1 MISFFRSNS
10 GNVYALESQQTLSSE
25 NLRALTW
32 LFSGAEALKETSLE
46 GYYVGPRKEM
56 ITPWSTN
63 AIEIIQ
69 NMNIEG
75 VIRLEE
81 YFPVKGEDATYDPML
96 QALYCG
102 LNQEL
107 FHVNLE
113 PEEIKY
119 ITDIKAYNEAEGLAL
134 SPEEITYLEQLSER
148 LGRPLSDSELFGFS
162 QVNSEHCRHKIF
174 GGTFIIDGEERASS
188 LFAMIKETSQQN
200 PGLLVSAYKDNV
212 AFVSGPKVEQF
223 APHRADAPDYF
234 ETKEIESVL
243 SLKAETHNFPT
254 TVEPFNG
261 AATGTGGEIRDRMAG
276 GRASIPLA
284 GTAVYMTSYPRTE
297 GARAWEAYSD
307 ERPWRYQTPRQ
318 ILTKASNGA
327 SDFGNKFGQPLICGS
342 VLTYEHTEG
351 NGHPK
356 YGYDKV
362 IMLAGGV
369 GYAKREYAL
378 KGEPQTGEK
387 VVLMGGD
394 NYRIGMGGGAVSSV
408 NTGLYAGAIELN
420 AVQRANPEMQKRVQN
435 VVRAM
440 AESDENPI
448 VSIHDHGAGGHL
460 NCLSELVEAT
470 GGHIDMDR
478 LPVGDPTLS
487 AKEIIGNESQERM
500 GLLVSESAVDS
511 LKRIAERERAPLYV
525 VGETTDDMRLVFE
538 KDNGTKP
545 IDLALGDMFGSS
557 PKTIMEDE
565 HVERSFAPLA
575 YAQDKIEEYL
585 HNVLR
590 MEAVACK
597 DWLTCKVDRS
607 VTGRV
612 ARQQCQGEIQL
623 PLSDLGAMA
632 LDFRGKAGIA
642 TSIGH
647 APQVALVDPIAGSV
661 MAIAESL
668 TNIVFAPLT
677 HGLSGVSLS
686 ANWMWPCR
694 NKGEDARLYDAVEA
708 ASQFAI
714 SLGINIPTGKDSLS
728 MTQKYAGDEADV
740 LSPGTVIISAAGE
753 VSDVKKIVSPV
764 LQNEPNSA
772 VYHID
777 FSFAPLALGGSALA
791 QSLGKLGNETPSVD
805 EPEYFRDA
813 FAAVQ
818 ELIAGGYVLAGHDIS
833 AGGLV
838 TTLLEMCF
846 PNSKGGLKIDFSAI
860 PETDLVKLLF
870 AENPGVVLQL
880 KNLEEAEEILRSNSI
895 GFAKIAELSTERTLD
910 IKQGKKHL
918 SLDIDALRDVWY
930 ESSFLMD
937 KHQTALLEA
946 EARRD
951 NYKQQTVSY
960 KFPEGFSGKM
970 KDLGLDPNRK
980 TKSGVK
986 AAILRDKGT
995 NGEREMAYALWLAGF
1010 DVRDVHLTDLT
1021 SGRET
1026 LDDIQM
1032 IVFCGGFSNS
1042 DVLGS
1047 AKGWAAGIL
1056 YNATAKATLERFY
1069 ARPDTLSLG
1078 ICNGCQLMAELE
1090 VLYPEHEEK
1099 HKMAHNDSGR
1109 FESGF
1114 VSLRI
1119 PKNHSVM
1126 LQNLEGTEIGIWV
1139 AHGEGKFD
1147 LKYSADKYHVIR
1159 QGIWTIRDIR
1169 INIFNSD
1176 SSKNR
1181 EFKRYWKVIQKN
1193 PKNLS
1198 KQEEDIITKLK
1209 GQNNIFAV
1217 SYDLIK
1223 RFYSLFEL
1231 TEITSFKEGLE
1242 QLITDLKET
1251 NLAKC
1256 DKLSSALNSWFKEIV
1271 NIIEYGY
1278 NNGFVEGYN
1287 NKIKV
1292 IKRIGYG
1299 YRNYE
1304 RFNKL
1309 MKIRLQA
1316 QLGDF
1321 YTPILDIEPFNII
1334 YTT

>member
-212 AFVSGPKVEQF
+212 AFVAGPKVEQF

-297 GARAWEAYSD
+297 GARVWEAYSD

-500 GLLVSESAVDS
+500 GLLVSESAVNS

-647 APQVALVDPIAGSV
+647 APQVALVDPVAGSV

-980 TKSGVK
+980 TKSGIK

-1126 LQNLEGTEIGIWV
+1126 LQNLEGTEMGIWV

-1147 LKYSADKYHVIR
+1147 LKYSADKYHVIAQYKYDAYPANPNGSPHAIAGLCSADGR
-1159 QGIWTIRDIR
+1159 HLAMMPHPERAIFPWTCAYYPEAERGEHEVTPWMVAFRNAYEWI
-1169 INIFNSD
+1169 
-1176 SSKNR
+1176 KNY
-1181 EFKRYWKVIQKN
+1181 K
-1193 PKNLS
+1193 
-1198 KQEEDIITKLK
+1198 
-1209 GQNNIFAV
+1209 
-1217 SYDLIK
+1217 
-1223 RFYSLFEL
+1223 
-1231 TEITSFKEGLE
+1231 
-1242 QLITDLKET
+1242 
-1251 NLAKC
+1251 
-1256 DKLSSALNSWFKEIV
+1256 
-1271 NIIEYGY
+1271 
-1278 NNGFVEGYN
+1278 
-1287 NKIKV
+1287 
-1292 IKRIGYG
+1292 
-1299 YRNYE
+1299 
-1304 RFNKL
+1304 
-1309 MKIRLQA
+1309 
-1316 QLGDF
+1316 
-1321 YTPILDIEPFNII
+1321 
-1334 YTT
+1334 

>member
-212 AFVSGPKVEQF
+212 AFVAGPKVEQF

-234 ETKEIESVL
+234 ETKDIESVL

-565 HVERSFAPLA
+565 HVARSFAPLA

-647 APQVALVDPIAGSV
+647 APQVALVDPVAGSV

-813 FAAVQ
+813 FSAVQ
-818 ELIAGGYVLAGHDIS
+818 ELISGGHVLAGHDIS

-880 KNLEEAEEILRSNSI
+880 KNLKEAEEILRSNSI

-937 KHQTALLEA
+937 KHQTALPEA

-980 TKSGVK
+980 TKSGIK

-1126 LQNLEGTEIGIWV
+1126 LQNLEGTEMGIWV

-1147 LKYSADKYHVIR
+1147 LKYSADKYHVIAQYKYDAYPANPNGSPHAIAGLCSADGR
-1159 QGIWTIRDIR
+1159 HLAMMPHPERAIFPWTCAYYPEAERGEHEVTPWMVAFRNAYEWI
-1169 INIFNSD
+1169 
-1176 SSKNR
+1176 KNY
-1181 EFKRYWKVIQKN
+1181 K
-1193 PKNLS
+1193 
-1198 KQEEDIITKLK
+1198 
-1209 GQNNIFAV
+1209 
-1217 SYDLIK
+1217 
-1223 RFYSLFEL
+1223 
-1231 TEITSFKEGLE
+1231 
-1242 QLITDLKET
+1242 
-1251 NLAKC
+1251 
-1256 DKLSSALNSWFKEIV
+1256 
-1271 NIIEYGY
+1271 
-1278 NNGFVEGYN
+1278 
-1287 NKIKV
+1287 
-1292 IKRIGYG
+1292 
-1299 YRNYE
+1299 
-1304 RFNKL
+1304 
-1309 MKIRLQA
+1309 
-1316 QLGDF
+1316 
-1321 YTPILDIEPFNII
+1321 
-1334 YTT
+1334 

>member
-25 NLRALTW
+25 NLRALAW

-212 AFVSGPKVEQF
+212 AFVAGPKVEQF

-297 GARAWEAYSD
+297 GARAWEAYSN

-647 APQVALVDPIAGSV
+647 APQVALVDPVAGSV

-764 LQNEPNSA
+764 LQNEPDSA

-880 KNLEEAEEILRSNSI
+880 KNLKEAEEILRSNSI

-937 KHQTALLEA
+937 KHQTALPEA

-951 NYKQQTVSY
+951 NYKKQTVSY

-980 TKSGVK
+980 TKSGIK

-1147 LKYSADKYHVIR
+1147 LKYSADKYHVIAQYKYDAYPANPNGSPAAIAGLCSADGR
-1159 QGIWTIRDIR
+1159 HLAMMPHPERAIFPWTCAYYPEAERGEHEVTPWMVAFRNAYEWI
-1169 INIFNSD
+1169 
-1176 SSKNR
+1176 KNY
-1181 EFKRYWKVIQKN
+1181 K
-1193 PKNLS
+1193 
-1198 KQEEDIITKLK
+1198 
-1209 GQNNIFAV
+1209 
-1217 SYDLIK
+1217 
-1223 RFYSLFEL
+1223 
-1231 TEITSFKEGLE
+1231 
-1242 QLITDLKET
+1242 
-1251 NLAKC
+1251 
-1256 DKLSSALNSWFKEIV
+1256 
-1271 NIIEYGY
+1271 
-1278 NNGFVEGYN
+1278 
-1287 NKIKV
+1287 
-1292 IKRIGYG
+1292 
-1299 YRNYE
+1299 
-1304 RFNKL
+1304 
-1309 MKIRLQA
+1309 
-1316 QLGDF
+1316 
-1321 YTPILDIEPFNII
+1321 
-1334 YTT
+1334 

>member
-212 AFVSGPKVEQF
+212 AFVAGPKVEQF

-297 GARAWEAYSD
+297 GARVWEAYSD

-557 PKTIMEDE
+557 PKTIMEDV

-647 APQVALVDPIAGSV
+647 APQVALVDPVAGSV

-980 TKSGVK
+980 TKSGIK

-1147 LKYSADKYHVIR
+1147 LKYSADKYHVIAQYKYDAYPANPNGSPHAIAGLCSADGR
-1159 QGIWTIRDIR
+1159 HLAMMPHPERAIFPWTCAYYPEAERGEHEVTPWMIAFRNAYEWI
-1169 INIFNSD
+1169 
-1176 SSKNR
+1176 KNY
-1181 EFKRYWKVIQKN
+1181 K
-1193 PKNLS
+1193 
-1198 KQEEDIITKLK
+1198 
-1209 GQNNIFAV
+1209 
-1217 SYDLIK
+1217 
-1223 RFYSLFEL
+1223 
-1231 TEITSFKEGLE
+1231 
-1242 QLITDLKET
+1242 
-1251 NLAKC
+1251 
-1256 DKLSSALNSWFKEIV
+1256 
-1271 NIIEYGY
+1271 
-1278 NNGFVEGYN
+1278 
-1287 NKIKV
+1287 
-1292 IKRIGYG
+1292 
-1299 YRNYE
+1299 
-1304 RFNKL
+1304 
-1309 MKIRLQA
+1309 
-1316 QLGDF
+1316 
-1321 YTPILDIEPFNII
+1321 
-1334 YTT
+1334 

>member
-212 AFVSGPKVEQF
+212 AFVAGPKVEQF

-297 GARAWEAYSD
+297 GARAWEAYSN

-351 NGHPK
+351 DGHPK

-575 YAQDKIEEYL
+575 YAQDKIGEYL

-647 APQVALVDPIAGSV
+647 APQVALVDPVAGSV

-677 HGLSGVSLS
+677 HGLSSVSLS

-846 PNSKGGLKIDFSAI
+846 PNSKGGLNIDFSAI

-937 KHQTALLEA
+937 KHQTALSEA

-1147 LKYSADKYHVIR
+1147 LKYSADKYHVIAQYKYDAYPANPNGSPHAIAGLCSADGR
-1159 QGIWTIRDIR
+1159 HLAMMPHPERAIFPWTCAYYPEAERGEHEVTPWMVAFRNAYEWI
-1169 INIFNSD
+1169 
-1176 SSKNR
+1176 KNY
-1181 EFKRYWKVIQKN
+1181 K
-1193 PKNLS
+1193 
-1198 KQEEDIITKLK
+1198 
-1209 GQNNIFAV
+1209 
-1217 SYDLIK
+1217 
-1223 RFYSLFEL
+1223 
-1231 TEITSFKEGLE
+1231 
-1242 QLITDLKET
+1242 
-1251 NLAKC
+1251 
-1256 DKLSSALNSWFKEIV
+1256 
-1271 NIIEYGY
+1271 
-1278 NNGFVEGYN
+1278 
-1287 NKIKV
+1287 
-1292 IKRIGYG
+1292 
-1299 YRNYE
+1299 
-1304 RFNKL
+1304 
-1309 MKIRLQA
+1309 
-1316 QLGDF
+1316 
-1321 YTPILDIEPFNII
+1321 
-1334 YTT
+1334 

>member
-81 YFPVKGEDATYDPML
+81 YFPVKSEDATYDPML
-96 QALYCG
+96 QTLYCG

-212 AFVSGPKVEQF
+212 AFVAGPKVEQF

-276 GRASIPLA
+276 GRACIPLA

-565 HVERSFAPLA
+565 HVERSLAPLA

-647 APQVALVDPIAGSV
+647 APQVALVDPVAGSV

-714 SLGINIPTGKDSLS
+714 SLGVNIPTGKDSLS

-937 KHQTALLEA
+937 KHQTALPEA

-980 TKSGVK
+980 TKSGIK

-1147 LKYSADKYHVIR
+1147 LKYSADKYHVIAQYKYDAYPANPNGSPYAIAGLCSADGR
-1159 QGIWTIRDIR
+1159 HLAMMPHPERAIFPWTCAYYPEVERGEHEVTPWMVAFRNAYEWI
-1169 INIFNSD
+1169 
-1176 SSKNR
+1176 KNY
-1181 EFKRYWKVIQKN
+1181 K
-1193 PKNLS
+1193 
-1198 KQEEDIITKLK
+1198 
-1209 GQNNIFAV
+1209 
-1217 SYDLIK
+1217 
-1223 RFYSLFEL
+1223 
-1231 TEITSFKEGLE
+1231 
-1242 QLITDLKET
+1242 
-1251 NLAKC
+1251 
-1256 DKLSSALNSWFKEIV
+1256 
-1271 NIIEYGY
+1271 
-1278 NNGFVEGYN
+1278 
-1287 NKIKV
+1287 
-1292 IKRIGYG
+1292 
-1299 YRNYE
+1299 
-1304 RFNKL
+1304 
-1309 MKIRLQA
+1309 
-1316 QLGDF
+1316 
-1321 YTPILDIEPFNII
+1321 
-1334 YTT
+1334 

>member
-212 AFVSGPKVEQF
+212 AFVAGPKVEQF

-500 GLLVSESAVDS
+500 GLLVSESAVNS
-511 LKRIAERERAPLYV
+511 LKRIAERERTPLYV

-647 APQVALVDPIAGSV
+647 APQVALVDPVAGSV

-980 TKSGVK
+980 TKSGIK

-1126 LQNLEGTEIGIWV
+1126 LQNLEGTEMGIWV

-1147 LKYSADKYHVIR
+1147 LKYSADKYHVIAQYKYDAYPANPNGSPHAIAGLCSADGR
-1159 QGIWTIRDIR
+1159 HLAMMPHPERAIFPWTCAYYPEAERGEHEVTPWMVAFRNAYEWI
-1169 INIFNSD
+1169 
-1176 SSKNR
+1176 KNY
-1181 EFKRYWKVIQKN
+1181 K
-1193 PKNLS
+1193 
-1198 KQEEDIITKLK
+1198 
-1209 GQNNIFAV
+1209 
-1217 SYDLIK
+1217 
-1223 RFYSLFEL
+1223 
-1231 TEITSFKEGLE
+1231 
-1242 QLITDLKET
+1242 
-1251 NLAKC
+1251 
-1256 DKLSSALNSWFKEIV
+1256 
-1271 NIIEYGY
+1271 
-1278 NNGFVEGYN
+1278 
-1287 NKIKV
+1287 
-1292 IKRIGYG
+1292 
-1299 YRNYE
+1299 
-1304 RFNKL
+1304 
-1309 MKIRLQA
+1309 
-1316 QLGDF
+1316 
-1321 YTPILDIEPFNII
+1321 
-1334 YTT
+1334 

>member
-32 LFSGAEALKETSLE
+32 LFSGAEALKETNLE

-81 YFPVKGEDATYDPML
+81 YFPVKSEDATYDPML

-134 SPEEITYLEQLSER
+134 SPEEITYLEELSER

-162 QVNSEHCRHKIF
+162 QGNSEHCRHKIF

-212 AFVSGPKVEQF
+212 AFVAGPKVEQF

-394 NYRIGMGGGAVSSV
+394 NYRIGMGGGAVRSV

-565 HVERSFAPLA
+565 HVERNFAPLA

-647 APQVALVDPIAGSV
+647 APQVALVDPVAGSV

-677 HGLSGVSLS
+677 HGLSSVSLS

-937 KHQTALLEA
+937 KHQTALPEA

-980 TKSGVK
+980 TKSGIK

-1147 LKYSADKYHVIR
+1147 FKYSADKYHVIAQYKYDAYPANPNGSPHAIAGLCSADGR
-1159 QGIWTIRDIR
+1159 HLAMMPHPERAIFPWTCAYYPEAERGEHEVTPWMVAFRNAYEWI
-1169 INIFNSD
+1169 
-1176 SSKNR
+1176 KNY
-1181 EFKRYWKVIQKN
+1181 K
-1193 PKNLS
+1193 
-1198 KQEEDIITKLK
+1198 
-1209 GQNNIFAV
+1209 
-1217 SYDLIK
+1217 
-1223 RFYSLFEL
+1223 
-1231 TEITSFKEGLE
+1231 
-1242 QLITDLKET
+1242 
-1251 NLAKC
+1251 
-1256 DKLSSALNSWFKEIV
+1256 
-1271 NIIEYGY
+1271 
-1278 NNGFVEGYN
+1278 
-1287 NKIKV
+1287 
-1292 IKRIGYG
+1292 
-1299 YRNYE
+1299 
-1304 RFNKL
+1304 
-1309 MKIRLQA
+1309 
-1316 QLGDF
+1316 
-1321 YTPILDIEPFNII
+1321 
-1334 YTT
+1334 

>member
-174 GGTFIIDGEERASS
+174 GGTFIIDGEERESS

-212 AFVSGPKVEQF
+212 AFVTGPKVEQF

-565 HVERSFAPLA
+565 HVARNFAPLV

-647 APQVALVDPIAGSV
+647 APQVALVDPVAGSV

-937 KHQTALLEA
+937 KHQTALPEA

-1147 LKYSADKYHVIR
+1147 LKYSADKYHVIAQYKYDAYPANPNGSPHAIAGLCSADGR
-1159 QGIWTIRDIR
+1159 HLAMMPHPERAIFPWTCAYYPEAERGEHEVTPWMVAFRNAYEWI
-1169 INIFNSD
+1169 
-1176 SSKNR
+1176 KNY
-1181 EFKRYWKVIQKN
+1181 K
-1193 PKNLS
+1193 
-1198 KQEEDIITKLK
+1198 
-1209 GQNNIFAV
+1209 
-1217 SYDLIK
+1217 
-1223 RFYSLFEL
+1223 
-1231 TEITSFKEGLE
+1231 
-1242 QLITDLKET
+1242 
-1251 NLAKC
+1251 
-1256 DKLSSALNSWFKEIV
+1256 
-1271 NIIEYGY
+1271 
-1278 NNGFVEGYN
+1278 
-1287 NKIKV
+1287 
-1292 IKRIGYG
+1292 
-1299 YRNYE
+1299 
-1304 RFNKL
+1304 
-1309 MKIRLQA
+1309 
-1316 QLGDF
+1316 
-1321 YTPILDIEPFNII
+1321 
-1334 YTT
+1334 

>member
-212 AFVSGPKVEQF
+212 AFVAGPKVEQF

-500 GLLVSESAVDS
+500 GMLVSESAVDS
-511 LKRIAERERAPLYV
+511 LKRIADRERAPLYV

-647 APQVALVDPIAGSV
+647 APQVALVDPVAGSV

-880 KNLEEAEEILRSNSI
+880 KNLKEAEEILRSNSI

-937 KHQTALLEA
+937 KHQTALPEA

-980 TKSGVK
+980 TKSGIK

-1126 LQNLEGTEIGIWV
+1126 LQNLEGTEMGIWV

-1147 LKYSADKYHVIR
+1147 LKYSADKYHVIAQYKYDAYPANPNGSPHAIAGLCSADGR
-1159 QGIWTIRDIR
+1159 HLAMMPHPERAIFPWTCAYYPEAERGEHEVTPWMVAFRNAYEWI
-1169 INIFNSD
+1169 
-1176 SSKNR
+1176 KNY
-1181 EFKRYWKVIQKN
+1181 K
-1193 PKNLS
+1193 
-1198 KQEEDIITKLK
+1198 
-1209 GQNNIFAV
+1209 
-1217 SYDLIK
+1217 
-1223 RFYSLFEL
+1223 
-1231 TEITSFKEGLE
+1231 
-1242 QLITDLKET
+1242 
-1251 NLAKC
+1251 
-1256 DKLSSALNSWFKEIV
+1256 
-1271 NIIEYGY
+1271 
-1278 NNGFVEGYN
+1278 
-1287 NKIKV
+1287 
-1292 IKRIGYG
+1292 
-1299 YRNYE
+1299 
-1304 RFNKL
+1304 
-1309 MKIRLQA
+1309 
-1316 QLGDF
+1316 
-1321 YTPILDIEPFNII
+1321 
-1334 YTT
+1334 

>member
-81 YFPVKGEDATYDPML
+81 YFPVKSEDATYDPML

-134 SPEEITYLEQLSER
+134 SPEEITYLEELSER

-212 AFVSGPKVEQF
+212 AFVAGPKVEQF

-557 PKTIMEDE
+557 PKTIMEDN
-565 HVERSFAPLA
+565 HVARSFAPLA

-647 APQVALVDPIAGSV
+647 APQVALVDPVAGSV

-818 ELIAGGYVLAGHDIS
+818 ELISGGHVLAGHDIS

-880 KNLEEAEEILRSNSI
+880 KNLKEAEEILRSNSI
-895 GFAKIAELSTERTLD
+895 GFAKIAELSTERTLE

-918 SLDIDALRDVWY
+918 SLDIDSLRDVWY

-937 KHQTALLEA
+937 KHQTALPEA

-980 TKSGVK
+980 TKSGIK

-1147 LKYSADKYHVIR
+1147 LKYSTDKYHVIAQYKYDAYPANPNGSPHAIAGLCSADGR
-1159 QGIWTIRDIR
+1159 HLAMMPHPERAIFPWTCAYYPEAERGEHEVTPWMVAFRNAYEWI
-1169 INIFNSD
+1169 
-1176 SSKNR
+1176 KNY
-1181 EFKRYWKVIQKN
+1181 K
-1193 PKNLS
+1193 
-1198 KQEEDIITKLK
+1198 
-1209 GQNNIFAV
+1209 
-1217 SYDLIK
+1217 
-1223 RFYSLFEL
+1223 
-1231 TEITSFKEGLE
+1231 
-1242 QLITDLKET
+1242 
-1251 NLAKC
+1251 
-1256 DKLSSALNSWFKEIV
+1256 
-1271 NIIEYGY
+1271 
-1278 NNGFVEGYN
+1278 
-1287 NKIKV
+1287 
-1292 IKRIGYG
+1292 
-1299 YRNYE
+1299 
-1304 RFNKL
+1304 
-1309 MKIRLQA
+1309 
-1316 QLGDF
+1316 
-1321 YTPILDIEPFNII
+1321 
-1334 YTT
+1334 

>member
-119 ITDIKAYNEAEGLAL
+119 ITDIQAYNEAEGLAL
-134 SPEEITYLEQLSER
+134 SPEEITYLEELSER

-212 AFVSGPKVEQF
+212 AFVAGPKVEQF

-234 ETKEIESVL
+234 ETKDIESVL

-565 HVERSFAPLA
+565 HVERRFAPLA

-590 MEAVACK
+590 METVACK

-647 APQVALVDPIAGSV
+647 APQVALVDPVAGSV

-813 FAAVQ
+813 FVAVQ

-880 KNLEEAEEILRSNSI
+880 KNLKEAEEILRSNSI

-937 KHQTALLEA
+937 KHQTALPEA

-980 TKSGVK
+980 TKSGIK

-1147 LKYSADKYHVIR
+1147 LKYSADKYHVIAQYKYDAYPANPNGSPHAIAGLCSADGR
-1159 QGIWTIRDIR
+1159 HLAMMPHPERAIFPWTCAYYPEAERGEHEVTPWMVAFRNAYEWI
-1169 INIFNSD
+1169 
-1176 SSKNR
+1176 KNY
-1181 EFKRYWKVIQKN
+1181 K
-1193 PKNLS
+1193 
-1198 KQEEDIITKLK
+1198 
-1209 GQNNIFAV
+1209 
-1217 SYDLIK
+1217 
-1223 RFYSLFEL
+1223 
-1231 TEITSFKEGLE
+1231 
-1242 QLITDLKET
+1242 
-1251 NLAKC
+1251 
-1256 DKLSSALNSWFKEIV
+1256 
-1271 NIIEYGY
+1271 
-1278 NNGFVEGYN
+1278 
-1287 NKIKV
+1287 
-1292 IKRIGYG
+1292 
-1299 YRNYE
+1299 
-1304 RFNKL
+1304 
-1309 MKIRLQA
+1309 
-1316 QLGDF
+1316 
-1321 YTPILDIEPFNII
+1321 
-1334 YTT
+1334 

>member
-212 AFVSGPKVEQF
+212 AFVAGPKVEQF

-565 HVERSFAPLA
+565 HVERNFAPLA

-647 APQVALVDPIAGSV
+647 APQVALVDPVAGSV

-791 QSLGKLGNETPSVD
+791 QSLGKLGTETPSVD

-880 KNLEEAEEILRSNSI
+880 KNLKEAEEILRSNSI

-937 KHQTALLEA
+937 KHQTALPEA

-980 TKSGVK
+980 TKSGIK

-1147 LKYSADKYHVIR
+1147 LKYSADKYHVIAQYKYDAYPANPNGSPHAIAGLCSADGR
-1159 QGIWTIRDIR
+1159 HLAMMPHPERAIFPWTCAYYPEAERGEHEVTPWMLAFRNAYEWI
-1169 INIFNSD
+1169 
-1176 SSKNR
+1176 KNY
-1181 EFKRYWKVIQKN
+1181 K
-1193 PKNLS
+1193 
-1198 KQEEDIITKLK
+1198 
-1209 GQNNIFAV
+1209 
-1217 SYDLIK
+1217 
-1223 RFYSLFEL
+1223 
-1231 TEITSFKEGLE
+1231 
-1242 QLITDLKET
+1242 
-1251 NLAKC
+1251 
-1256 DKLSSALNSWFKEIV
+1256 
-1271 NIIEYGY
+1271 
-1278 NNGFVEGYN
+1278 
-1287 NKIKV
+1287 
-1292 IKRIGYG
+1292 
-1299 YRNYE
+1299 
-1304 RFNKL
+1304 
-1309 MKIRLQA
+1309 
-1316 QLGDF
+1316 
-1321 YTPILDIEPFNII
+1321 
-1334 YTT
+1334 

>member
-212 AFVSGPKVEQF
+212 AFVAGPKVEQF

-565 HVERSFAPLA
+565 HVERSLAPLA

-647 APQVALVDPIAGSV
+647 APQVALVDPVAGSV

-880 KNLEEAEEILRSNSI
+880 KNLKEAEEILRSNSI

-937 KHQTALLEA
+937 KHQTALPEA

-980 TKSGVK
+980 TKSGIK

-1147 LKYSADKYHVIR
+1147 LKYSADKYHVIAQYKYDAYPANPNGSPHAIAGLCSADGR
-1159 QGIWTIRDIR
+1159 HLAMMPHPERAIFPWTCAYYPEAERGEHEVTPWMVAFRNAYEWI
-1169 INIFNSD
+1169 
-1176 SSKNR
+1176 KNY
-1181 EFKRYWKVIQKN
+1181 K
-1193 PKNLS
+1193 
-1198 KQEEDIITKLK
+1198 
-1209 GQNNIFAV
+1209 
-1217 SYDLIK
+1217 
-1223 RFYSLFEL
+1223 
-1231 TEITSFKEGLE
+1231 
-1242 QLITDLKET
+1242 
-1251 NLAKC
+1251 
-1256 DKLSSALNSWFKEIV
+1256 
-1271 NIIEYGY
+1271 
-1278 NNGFVEGYN
+1278 
-1287 NKIKV
+1287 
-1292 IKRIGYG
+1292 
-1299 YRNYE
+1299 
-1304 RFNKL
+1304 
-1309 MKIRLQA
+1309 
-1316 QLGDF
+1316 
-1321 YTPILDIEPFNII
+1321 
-1334 YTT
+1334 

>member
-148 LGRPLSDSELFGFS
+148 LGRPLRDSELFGFS

-212 AFVSGPKVEQF
+212 AFVSGPEVEQF

-565 HVERSFAPLA
+565 HVVRNFAPLA

-642 TSIGH
+642 TSIGL
-647 APQVALVDPIAGSV
+647 APQVALVDPVAGSV

-937 KHQTALLEA
+937 KHQTALPEA

-951 NYKQQTVSY
+951 NYKHQTVSY

-980 TKSGVK
+980 TKSGIK

-1147 LKYSADKYHVIR
+1147 LKYSADKYHVIAQYKYDAYPANPNGSPHAIAGLCSADGR
-1159 QGIWTIRDIR
+1159 HLAMMPHPERAIFPWTCAYYPEAERGEHEVTPWMVAFRNAYEWI
-1169 INIFNSD
+1169 
-1176 SSKNR
+1176 KNY
-1181 EFKRYWKVIQKN
+1181 K
-1193 PKNLS
+1193 
-1198 KQEEDIITKLK
+1198 
-1209 GQNNIFAV
+1209 
-1217 SYDLIK
+1217 
-1223 RFYSLFEL
+1223 
-1231 TEITSFKEGLE
+1231 
-1242 QLITDLKET
+1242 
-1251 NLAKC
+1251 
-1256 DKLSSALNSWFKEIV
+1256 
-1271 NIIEYGY
+1271 
-1278 NNGFVEGYN
+1278 
-1287 NKIKV
+1287 
-1292 IKRIGYG
+1292 
-1299 YRNYE
+1299 
-1304 RFNKL
+1304 
-1309 MKIRLQA
+1309 
-1316 QLGDF
+1316 
-1321 YTPILDIEPFNII
+1321 
-1334 YTT
+1334 

>member
-81 YFPVKGEDATYDPML
+81 YFPVKGEDTTYDPML

-134 SPEEITYLEQLSER
+134 SPEEITYLKQLSER

-565 HVERSFAPLA
+565 HVARSFAPLA

-647 APQVALVDPIAGSV
+647 APQVALVDPVAGSV

-937 KHQTALLEA
+937 KHQTALPEA

-1147 LKYSADKYHVIR
+1147 LKYSADKYHVIAQYKYDAYPANPNGSPHAIAGLCSADGR
-1159 QGIWTIRDIR
+1159 HLAMMPHPERAIFPWTCAYYPEAERGEHEVTPWMVAFRNAYEWI
-1169 INIFNSD
+1169 
-1176 SSKNR
+1176 KNY
-1181 EFKRYWKVIQKN
+1181 K
-1193 PKNLS
+1193 
-1198 KQEEDIITKLK
+1198 
-1209 GQNNIFAV
+1209 
-1217 SYDLIK
+1217 
-1223 RFYSLFEL
+1223 
-1231 TEITSFKEGLE
+1231 
-1242 QLITDLKET
+1242 
-1251 NLAKC
+1251 
-1256 DKLSSALNSWFKEIV
+1256 
-1271 NIIEYGY
+1271 
-1278 NNGFVEGYN
+1278 
-1287 NKIKV
+1287 
-1292 IKRIGYG
+1292 
-1299 YRNYE
+1299 
-1304 RFNKL
+1304 
-1309 MKIRLQA
+1309 
-1316 QLGDF
+1316 
-1321 YTPILDIEPFNII
+1321 
-1334 YTT
+1334 

>member
-212 AFVSGPKVEQF
+212 AFVAGPKVEQF

-351 NGHPK
+351 DGHPK

-470 GGHIDMDR
+470 GGHIEMDR

-500 GLLVSESAVDS
+500 GLLVSESAVDP

-565 HVERSFAPLA
+565 HVARNFAPLV

-647 APQVALVDPIAGSV
+647 APQVALVDPVAGSV

-818 ELIAGGYVLAGHDIS
+818 ELISGGYVLAGHDIS

-918 SLDIDALRDVWY
+918 TLDIDALRDVWY

-937 KHQTALLEA
+937 KHQTALPEA

-960 KFPEGFSGKM
+960 KFPEGFNGKM

-1147 LKYSADKYHVIR
+1147 LKYSADKYHVIAQYKYDAYPANPNGSPHAIAGLCSADGR
-1159 QGIWTIRDIR
+1159 HLAMMPHPERAIFPWTCAYYPEAERG
-1169 INIFNSD
+1169 
-1176 SSKNR
+1176 
-1181 EFKRYWKVIQKN
+1181 EH
-1193 PKNLS
+1193 
-1198 KQEEDIITKLK
+1198 
-1209 GQNNIFAV
+1209 
-1217 SYDLIK
+1217 
-1223 RFYSLFEL
+1223 
-1231 TEITSFKEGLE
+1231 EITPWMVAFRNAYE
-1242 QLITDLKET
+1242 
-1251 NLAKC
+1251 
-1256 DKLSSALNSWFKEIV
+1256 W
-1271 NIIEYGY
+1271 
-1278 NNGFVEGYN
+1278 
-1287 NKIKV
+1287 IK
-1292 IKRIGYG
+1292 
-1299 YRNYE
+1299 NY
-1304 RFNKL
+1304 K
-1309 MKIRLQA
+1309 
-1316 QLGDF
+1316 
-1321 YTPILDIEPFNII
+1321 
-1334 YTT
+1334 

>member
-81 YFPVKGEDATYDPML
+81 YFPVKGEDAIYDPML

-119 ITDIKAYNEAEGLAL
+119 ITDIKSYNEAEGLAL

-148 LGRPLSDSELFGFS
+148 LGRALSDSELFGFS

-565 HVERSFAPLA
+565 HVARSFAPLA

-647 APQVALVDPIAGSV
+647 APQVALVDPVAGSV

-813 FAAVQ
+813 FVAVQ

-870 AENPGVVLQL
+870 TENPGVVLQL

-980 TKSGVK
+980 TKSGIK

-1147 LKYSADKYHVIR
+1147 LKYSADKYHVIAQYKYDAYPANPNGSPHAIAGLCSADGR
-1159 QGIWTIRDIR
+1159 HLAMMPHPERAIFPWTCAHYPEAERGEHEVTPWMVAFRNAYEWI
-1169 INIFNSD
+1169 
-1176 SSKNR
+1176 KNY
-1181 EFKRYWKVIQKN
+1181 K
-1193 PKNLS
+1193 
-1198 KQEEDIITKLK
+1198 
-1209 GQNNIFAV
+1209 
-1217 SYDLIK
+1217 
-1223 RFYSLFEL
+1223 
-1231 TEITSFKEGLE
+1231 
-1242 QLITDLKET
+1242 
-1251 NLAKC
+1251 
-1256 DKLSSALNSWFKEIV
+1256 
-1271 NIIEYGY
+1271 
-1278 NNGFVEGYN
+1278 
-1287 NKIKV
+1287 
-1292 IKRIGYG
+1292 
-1299 YRNYE
+1299 
-1304 RFNKL
+1304 
-1309 MKIRLQA
+1309 
-1316 QLGDF
+1316 
-1321 YTPILDIEPFNII
+1321 
-1334 YTT
+1334 

>member
-75 VIRLEE
+75 VVRLEE

-212 AFVSGPKVEQF
+212 AFVAGPKVEQF

-297 GARAWEAYSD
+297 GDRAWEAYSG

-351 NGHPK
+351 DGHPK

-565 HVERSFAPLA
+565 HVERRFAPLA

-647 APQVALVDPIAGSV
+647 APQVALVDPVAGSV

-937 KHQTALLEA
+937 KHQTALPEA

-951 NYKQQTVSY
+951 NYKHQTVSY

-1147 LKYSADKYHVIR
+1147 LKYSADKYHVIAQYKYDAYPANPNGSPHAIAGLCSADGR
-1159 QGIWTIRDIR
+1159 HLAMMPHPERAIFPWTCAYYPEAERG
-1169 INIFNSD
+1169 
-1176 SSKNR
+1176 
-1181 EFKRYWKVIQKN
+1181 EH
-1193 PKNLS
+1193 
-1198 KQEEDIITKLK
+1198 
-1209 GQNNIFAV
+1209 
-1217 SYDLIK
+1217 
-1223 RFYSLFEL
+1223 
-1231 TEITSFKEGLE
+1231 EITPWMVAFRNAYE
-1242 QLITDLKET
+1242 
-1251 NLAKC
+1251 
-1256 DKLSSALNSWFKEIV
+1256 W
-1271 NIIEYGY
+1271 
-1278 NNGFVEGYN
+1278 
-1287 NKIKV
+1287 IK
-1292 IKRIGYG
+1292 
-1299 YRNYE
+1299 NY
-1304 RFNKL
+1304 K
-1309 MKIRLQA
+1309 
-1316 QLGDF
+1316 
-1321 YTPILDIEPFNII
+1321 
-1334 YTT
+1334 

>member
-32 LFSGAEALKETSLE
+32 LFNGAEALKETSLE

-107 FHVNLE
+107 FHVNLD

-212 AFVSGPKVEQF
+212 AFVAGPKVEQF

-351 NGHPK
+351 DGHPK

-565 HVERSFAPLA
+565 HVARNFAPLV

-647 APQVALVDPIAGSV
+647 APQVALIDPVAGSV

-805 EPEYFRDA
+805 ESEYFRDA

-880 KNLEEAEEILRSNSI
+880 KNLKEAEEILRSNSI

-937 KHQTALLEA
+937 KHQTALPEA

-970 KDLGLDPNRK
+970 KDLGLDSNRK
-980 TKSGVK
+980 TKSGIK

-1147 LKYSADKYHVIR
+1147 LKYSADKYHVIAQYKYDAYPANPNGSPHAIAGLCSADGR
-1159 QGIWTIRDIR
+1159 HLAMMPHPERAIFPWTCAYYPEAERGEHEVTPWMVAFRNAYEWI
-1169 INIFNSD
+1169 
-1176 SSKNR
+1176 KNY
-1181 EFKRYWKVIQKN
+1181 K
-1193 PKNLS
+1193 
-1198 KQEEDIITKLK
+1198 
-1209 GQNNIFAV
+1209 
-1217 SYDLIK
+1217 
-1223 RFYSLFEL
+1223 
-1231 TEITSFKEGLE
+1231 
-1242 QLITDLKET
+1242 
-1251 NLAKC
+1251 
-1256 DKLSSALNSWFKEIV
+1256 
-1271 NIIEYGY
+1271 
-1278 NNGFVEGYN
+1278 
-1287 NKIKV
+1287 
-1292 IKRIGYG
+1292 
-1299 YRNYE
+1299 
-1304 RFNKL
+1304 
-1309 MKIRLQA
+1309 
-1316 QLGDF
+1316 
-1321 YTPILDIEPFNII
+1321 
-1334 YTT
+1334 

>member
-647 APQVALVDPIAGSV
+647 APQVALVDPVAGSV

-937 KHQTALLEA
+937 KHQTALPEA

-980 TKSGVK
+980 TKSGIK

-1090 VLYPEHEEK
+1090 VLYPQHEEK

-1147 LKYSADKYHVIR
+1147 LKYSADKYHVIAQYKYDAYPANPNGSPHAIAGLCSADGR
-1159 QGIWTIRDIR
+1159 HLAMMPHPERAIFPWTCAYYPEAE
-1169 INIFNSD
+1169 SG
-1176 SSKNR
+1176 
-1181 EFKRYWKVIQKN
+1181 EH
-1193 PKNLS
+1193 
-1198 KQEEDIITKLK
+1198 
-1209 GQNNIFAV
+1209 
-1217 SYDLIK
+1217 
-1223 RFYSLFEL
+1223 
-1231 TEITSFKEGLE
+1231 EITPWMVAFRNAYE
-1242 QLITDLKET
+1242 
-1251 NLAKC
+1251 
-1256 DKLSSALNSWFKEIV
+1256 W
-1271 NIIEYGY
+1271 
-1278 NNGFVEGYN
+1278 
-1287 NKIKV
+1287 IK
-1292 IKRIGYG
+1292 
-1299 YRNYE
+1299 NY
-1304 RFNKL
+1304 K
-1309 MKIRLQA
+1309 
-1316 QLGDF
+1316 
-1321 YTPILDIEPFNII
+1321 
-1334 YTT
+1334 

>member
-134 SPEEITYLEQLSER
+134 SSEEIAYLEQLSER

-212 AFVSGPKVEQF
+212 AFVAGPKVEQF

-297 GARAWEAYSD
+297 GVRVWEAYSD

-351 NGHPK
+351 DGHPK

-647 APQVALVDPIAGSV
+647 APQVALVDPVAGSV
-661 MAIAESL
+661 MAISESL

-880 KNLEEAEEILRSNSI
+880 KNLKEAEEILRSNSI

-918 SLDIDALRDVWY
+918 TLDIDALRDVWY

-937 KHQTALLEA
+937 KHQTALPEA

-951 NYKQQTVSY
+951 NYKKQTVSY

-980 TKSGVK
+980 TKSGIK

-1147 LKYSADKYHVIR
+1147 LKYSADKYHVIAQYKYDAYPANPNGSPHAIAGLCSADGR
-1159 QGIWTIRDIR
+1159 HLAMMPHPERAIFPWTCAYYPEAERGEHEVTPWMVAFRNAYEWI
-1169 INIFNSD
+1169 
-1176 SSKNR
+1176 KNY
-1181 EFKRYWKVIQKN
+1181 K
-1193 PKNLS
+1193 
-1198 KQEEDIITKLK
+1198 
-1209 GQNNIFAV
+1209 
-1217 SYDLIK
+1217 
-1223 RFYSLFEL
+1223 
-1231 TEITSFKEGLE
+1231 
-1242 QLITDLKET
+1242 
-1251 NLAKC
+1251 
-1256 DKLSSALNSWFKEIV
+1256 
-1271 NIIEYGY
+1271 
-1278 NNGFVEGYN
+1278 
-1287 NKIKV
+1287 
-1292 IKRIGYG
+1292 
-1299 YRNYE
+1299 
-1304 RFNKL
+1304 
-1309 MKIRLQA
+1309 
-1316 QLGDF
+1316 
-1321 YTPILDIEPFNII
+1321 
-1334 YTT
+1334 

>member
-134 SPEEITYLEQLSER
+134 SPEEITYLEELSER

-565 HVERSFAPLA
+565 HVARSFAPLA

-647 APQVALVDPIAGSV
+647 APQVALVDPVAGSV

-791 QSLGKLGNETPSVD
+791 QSLGRLGNETPSVD

-910 IKQGKKHL
+910 IKQGKKYL

-937 KHQTALLEA
+937 KHQTALPEA

-980 TKSGVK
+980 TKSGIK

-1032 IVFCGGFSNS
+1032 IIFCGGFSNS

-1147 LKYSADKYHVIR
+1147 LKYSADKYHVIAQYKYDAYPANPNGSPHAIAGLCSADGR
-1159 QGIWTIRDIR
+1159 HLAMMPHPERAIFPWTCAYYPEAERGEHEVTPWMVAFRNAYEWI
-1169 INIFNSD
+1169 
-1176 SSKNR
+1176 KNY
-1181 EFKRYWKVIQKN
+1181 K
-1193 PKNLS
+1193 
-1198 KQEEDIITKLK
+1198 
-1209 GQNNIFAV
+1209 
-1217 SYDLIK
+1217 
-1223 RFYSLFEL
+1223 
-1231 TEITSFKEGLE
+1231 
-1242 QLITDLKET
+1242 
-1251 NLAKC
+1251 
-1256 DKLSSALNSWFKEIV
+1256 
-1271 NIIEYGY
+1271 
-1278 NNGFVEGYN
+1278 
-1287 NKIKV
+1287 
-1292 IKRIGYG
+1292 
-1299 YRNYE
+1299 
-1304 RFNKL
+1304 
-1309 MKIRLQA
+1309 
-1316 QLGDF
+1316 
-1321 YTPILDIEPFNII
+1321 
-1334 YTT
+1334 

>member
-565 HVERSFAPLA
+565 HVARSFASLA

-647 APQVALVDPIAGSV
+647 APQVALVDPVAGSV

-764 LQNEPNSA
+764 LQNEPDSA

-937 KHQTALLEA
+937 KHQTALPEA

-980 TKSGVK
+980 TKSGIK

-1099 HKMAHNDSGR
+1099 NKMAHNDSGR

-1147 LKYSADKYHVIR
+1147 LKYSADKYHVIAQYKYDAYPANPNGSPHAIAGLCSADGR
-1159 QGIWTIRDIR
+1159 HLAMMPHPERAIFPWTCAYYPEAERGEHEVTPWMVAFRNAYEWI
-1169 INIFNSD
+1169 
-1176 SSKNR
+1176 KNY
-1181 EFKRYWKVIQKN
+1181 K
-1193 PKNLS
+1193 
-1198 KQEEDIITKLK
+1198 
-1209 GQNNIFAV
+1209 
-1217 SYDLIK
+1217 
-1223 RFYSLFEL
+1223 
-1231 TEITSFKEGLE
+1231 
-1242 QLITDLKET
+1242 
-1251 NLAKC
+1251 
-1256 DKLSSALNSWFKEIV
+1256 
-1271 NIIEYGY
+1271 
-1278 NNGFVEGYN
+1278 
-1287 NKIKV
+1287 
-1292 IKRIGYG
+1292 
-1299 YRNYE
+1299 
-1304 RFNKL
+1304 
-1309 MKIRLQA
+1309 
-1316 QLGDF
+1316 
-1321 YTPILDIEPFNII
+1321 
-1334 YTT
+1334 

>member
-75 VIRLEE
+75 GIRLEE

-107 FHVNLE
+107 FHVDLE

-212 AFVSGPKVEQF
+212 AFVAGPKVEQF
-223 APHRADAPDYF
+223 APNRADAPDYF

-545 IDLALGDMFGSS
+545 IDLDLGDMFGSS

-565 HVERSFAPLA
+565 HVARSFAPLA

-632 LDFRGKAGIA
+632 LDFHGKAGIA

-647 APQVALVDPIAGSV
+647 APQVALIDPVAGSV

-937 KHQTALLEA
+937 KHQTALPEA

-980 TKSGVK
+980 TKSGIK

-1147 LKYSADKYHVIR
+1147 LKYSADKYHVIAQYKYDAYPANPNGSPHAIAGLCSADGR
-1159 QGIWTIRDIR
+1159 HLAMMPHPERA
-1169 INIFNSD
+1169 IFPWACAYYPEAERGEHEVTPWMVAFRNAYEWI
-1176 SSKNR
+1176 KNY
-1181 EFKRYWKVIQKN
+1181 K
-1193 PKNLS
+1193 
-1198 KQEEDIITKLK
+1198 
-1209 GQNNIFAV
+1209 
-1217 SYDLIK
+1217 
-1223 RFYSLFEL
+1223 
-1231 TEITSFKEGLE
+1231 
-1242 QLITDLKET
+1242 
-1251 NLAKC
+1251 
-1256 DKLSSALNSWFKEIV
+1256 
-1271 NIIEYGY
+1271 
-1278 NNGFVEGYN
+1278 
-1287 NKIKV
+1287 
-1292 IKRIGYG
+1292 
-1299 YRNYE
+1299 
-1304 RFNKL
+1304 
-1309 MKIRLQA
+1309 
-1316 QLGDF
+1316 
-1321 YTPILDIEPFNII
+1321 
-1334 YTT
+1334 